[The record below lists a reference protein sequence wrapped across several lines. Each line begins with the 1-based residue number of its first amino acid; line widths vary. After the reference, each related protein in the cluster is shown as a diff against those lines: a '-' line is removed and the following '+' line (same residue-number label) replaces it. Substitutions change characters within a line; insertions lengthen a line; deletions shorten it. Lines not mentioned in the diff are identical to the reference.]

1 MRQRRLRRDASR
13 LGGGVI
19 SLPALVVSV
28 ATALQAASGQPA
40 CTGARTAPALDHVV
54 LVVRDLDA
62 AAAGFARHGFR
73 LKQGRLHPN
82 NLLNRHI
89 KFRDGTS
96 IELMTVA
103 GEPRDAMARE
113 YAELLAAGEGG
124 VYAAF
129 TVSDI
134 AGPEQAARSLQLAST
149 RSGSGGWRFLSFPAS
164 SPAAAVF
171 FGAGT
176 FTVQDPDS
184 LVAHEPDVAGL
195 DELWL
200 EGSPQLGALLERLGA
215 RRCGD
220 ARAAGG
226 LRGERWALSRGSVVI
241 VPARSSAARPRVLG
255 VVLRL
260 RSPGGTTVQ
269 PHEAFWIRYHYDAP

>member
-1 MRQRRLRRDASR
+1 MLTSPLA
-13 LGGGVI
+13 LV
-19 SLPALVVSV
+19 LPAAAL
-28 ATALQAASGQPA
+28 LQAAGGQPS
-40 CTGARTAPALDHVV
+40 CTAAGAAPALDHVV
-54 LVVRDLDA
+54 LVVRDLDVA
-62 AAAGFARHGFR
+62 GAGFARHGFR

-103 GEPRDAMARE
+103 GEPGDGMARE
-113 YAELLAAGEGG
+113 YAGLLAAGEGG

-134 AGPEQAARSLQLAST
+134 TGPERAARSLRLDAK
-149 RSGSGGWRFLSFPAS
+149 RSGSGGWRFLSFPPS

-171 FGAGT
+171 FGAGS
-176 FTVQDPDS
+176 FVVQDPDS

-195 DELWL
+195 AEVWL
-200 EGSPQLGALLERLGA
+200 EAGPQLGALLERLGA

-220 ARAAGG
+220 ARAADGV
-226 LRGERWALSRGSVVI
+226 RGERWALSRGSVVI
-241 VPARSSAARPRVLG
+241 VPARAPARPRVLG
-255 VVLRL
+255 VVLR
-260 RSPGGTTVQ
+260 RRAPGDSTVR
-269 PHEAFWIRYHYDAP
+269 PHEAFWIRYLYDAP